1 MKSNILCHI
10 NDIPIYRRK
19 IPALP
24 ANRAL
29 AQRARALRK
38 AGILSE
44 VLFWLQVRN
53 GSFHNIDFD
62 RQRVIGNYIA
72 DFYVKALGLVIEIDG
87 SSHDNKV
94 EYDKMREQFLVDQGV
109 KVYRIPDIRVKQ
121 EIGVVMEELECFII
135 ENFSVE
141 QE

>member
-1 MKSNILCHI
+1 M
-10 NDIPIYRRK
+10 
-19 IPALP
+19 
-24 ANRAL
+24 
-29 AQRARALRK
+29 RK

-62 RQRVIGNYIA
+62 RQRVIGNYIV

-94 EYDKMREQFLVDQGV
+94 EYDKRREQFLVDQGV
-109 KVYRIPDIRVKQ
+109 KVYRIRDGRVKQ
-121 EIGVVMEELECFII
+121 EIGMVMEELECFII
-135 ENFSVE
+135 ANFSVE